1 MFVISGG
8 EDSNICIWS
17 YSGEMLFKRRQQFG
31 APIWRLGFDSVSSTL
46 YSTCAAGNILAY
58 SLDQILKR
66 RQSQVTKL
74 QAIDSPNEYVNRIKY
89 LNYTTIVGL
98 SNKNRMFYMKI
109 SKKIETESWKT
120 VTDFPVYNCTV
131 LAVQDGIVATC
142 GFERLTLFRYN
153 ADTDYLDKIYDG
165 QMLNGII
172 KSFHFLD
179 DGRFLISN
187 DFGKCLLLN
196 GKQVEIE
203 DTIQISNVR
212 ESWITAALL
221 ISSKYL
227 VLSSRNGNAM
237 LYTRKESSTFQH
249 KYTLKYL
256 HGKMGSNILK
266 LVKSDENYAHILSAG
281 HESTIKI
288 LCLSYDD
295 EQLKILRR
303 ESVPL
308 AWVEAL
314 PTLDILIGFNG
325 DHLIAWSRQNDVIL
339 QMQCGGGHR
348 CWDYQLSS
356 EELNVIYFKRKD
368 IFVHSELLNRHSGIL
383 LKNNWH
389 KRVCNI
395 IELISPLN
403 DAQPLYI
410 VSAGDDN
417 IIKISPFLGNHSS
430 NELHTHISTVRHL
443 QVHLITGCH
452 GSYWL
457 IFSVGGRAQLC
468 INKFEPNGPIVSE
481 LCSHTIR
488 SSVHGQNN
496 VLDARLMAI
505 NVLQLTETEFNLYLA
520 SGDGK
525 ILLFRW
531 HLDKPLNLNLLRI
544 VDIKRCPLQL
554 KYIHNINLLLVTT
567 TNGIVYG
574 YDNDLSLQRFH
585 HQLHDAGINSFDA
598 SIEGDYLHVLSG
610 GDDESIKH
618 SIIKLSDM
626 SLQEITELTRH
637 HNAQIN
643 ALILKSQ
650 QSDRNKT
657 ELVAYTCSMDK
668 QMFKINLKTYESNR
682 IAFTCI
688 SDIKGM
694 ILYKNKFLYVYGC
707 GLQILELQNNNAE
720 QI

>member
-17 YSGEMLFKRRQQFG
+17 FSGEMLFKRRQQFG

-58 SLDQILKR
+58 SLDKILKGK
-66 RQSQVTKL
+66 QSQVTKL
-74 QAIDSPNEYVNRIKY
+74 KPLDSPNEFVNRIKY
-89 LNYTTIVGL
+89 LNDTTIVGL
-98 SNKNRMFYMKI
+98 SNKNRMYYMKI
-109 SKKIETESWKT
+109 SKNIETESWKP

-131 LAVQDGIVATC
+131 LAVRDGIVATC
-142 GFERLTLFRYN
+142 GFERLTLLRYN

-187 DFGKCLLLN
+187 DFGKCLLLK
-196 GKQVEIE
+196 GIQVEIE
-203 DTIQISNVR
+203 DTIQISNFR
-212 ESWITAALL
+212 DSWITAALL
-221 ISSKYL
+221 ISPNYL

-237 LYTRKESSTFQH
+237 LYSRKESSTFQH
-249 KYTLKYL
+249 KHTLKNL

-266 LVKSDENYAHILSAG
+266 LVKSDEKYAHILSAG

-288 LCLSYDD
+288 LSLSFDD
-295 EQLKILRR
+295 EHFKILRR

-314 PTLDILIGFNG
+314 PTLDIFIGFNG
-325 DHLIAWSRQNDVIL
+325 DHLIAWSRENDVIL

-356 EELNVIYFKRKD
+356 EELNVLYFKRKD
-368 IFVHSELLNRHSGIL
+368 IFLHSELINRHSGIL

-389 KRVCNI
+389 KKVCNI
-395 IELISPLN
+395 MELMKPLN

-417 IIKISPFLGNHSS
+417 IIKISPFLGNHS

-443 QVHLITGCH
+443 TVHPITGSH

-468 INKFEPNGPIVSE
+468 INKFEPNGPIISE

-488 SSVHGQNN
+488 SSVHDQNN

-505 NVLQLTETEFNLYLA
+505 NVLQLTDTEFNLYLA

-525 ILLFRW
+525 ILLLRW
-531 HLDKPLNLNLLRI
+531 HQDNPLSVNVLRI
-544 VDIKRCPLQL
+544 IDVKRCPLQL
-554 KYIHNINLLLVTT
+554 KYIHNINILLVTT

-574 YDNDLSLQRFH
+574 YDNDLSSEKFQ

-598 SIEGDYLHVLSG
+598 LIEGDYLHILSG
-610 GDDESIKH
+610 GDDESVKH

-626 SLQEITELTRH
+626 SLKDITEITRH

-650 QSDRNKT
+650 ESDGNET
-657 ELVAYTCSMDK
+657 ELFAYTCSMDK
-668 QMFKINLKTYESNR
+668 QIFKTNLKTDESSR
-682 IAFTCI
+682 IGFTCI

-694 ILYKNKFLYVYGC
+694 ILYENNFLYIYGC
-707 GLQILELQNNNAE
+707 GLQILELKNNAD
-720 QI
+720 QL